1 MPDSLREDLEDVV
14 DDVVEE
20 ESQSSE
26 TETTSEPNTVVNQF
40 DDVIQRL
47 SDLVTKATD
56 AVSLLQSLIPETIT
70 SETSEV
76 TTPTESTSDDITELD
91 KRIMEGWL
99 N

>member
-26 TETTSEPNTVVNQF
+26 TETTTESNTVVNQF